1 MFFIYTKAM
10 NIKDKVEQYSIEQ
23 YAKQHSLQGK
33 KVLLRIDVN
42 TPLGENGVVD
52 PYEDWRIMASLKTI
66 NFLSSEGAS
75 VVVISHIGRAKE
87 ERLKPIADYLSQKI
101 TIGYIPHFDESLI
114 QERIE
119 ALGHGDVI
127 MLENIRQ
134 FDGEENN
141 DAEYLKNIANACDIY
156 VNDAFSVSHRK
167 HASVH
172 AVTSLLPSYF
182 GIQFVHEVSSLYDVT
197 KREGTTSLILG
208 GAKFGTKLDLL
219 KKMLPHISYAMI
231 GGALANVFLKE
242 RGFNIGASYVDDTDI
257 SDIVDNEKII
267 VMIDAIDQDGDVVSV
282 DEIQNHDV
290 MLDIGPET
298 EKLFE
303 HIIAASDTILW
314 NGPMGKYEDG
324 YTSGS
329 ISVAESCAHAPAWVV
344 TGGGDTATVLQETNL
359 IDTIDVVSTGGGA
372 MLDFLV
378 EGTLPGIEAIVGK

>member
-1 MFFIYTKAM
+1 M

-267 VMIDAIDQDGDVVSV
+267 VRIDAIDQDGDVVSV

>member
-1 MFFIYTKAM
+1 
-10 NIKDKVEQYSIEQ
+10 
-23 YAKQHSLQGK
+23 
-33 KVLLRIDVN
+33 
-42 TPLGENGVVD
+42 
-52 PYEDWRIMASLKTI
+52 
-66 NFLSSEGAS
+66 
-75 VVVISHIGRAKE
+75 
-87 ERLKPIADYLSQKI
+87 
-101 TIGYIPHFDESLI
+101 
-114 QERIE
+114 
-119 ALGHGDVI
+119 LGHGDVI

>member
-1 MFFIYTKAM
+1 M
-10 NIKDKVEQYSIEQ
+10 NIQEKVQNYSIER
-23 YAKQHSLQGK
+23 YAENHDLQGK
-33 KVLLRIDVN
+33 KILLRIDVN

-66 NFLSSEGAS
+66 EFLRSQGAS
-75 VVVISHIGRAKE
+75 VVVISHIGRSKD

-101 TIGYIPHFDESLI
+101 TIGYLPHFDEALI
-114 QERIE
+114 QERIA
-119 ALGHGDVI
+119 ALRHGDVI

-134 FDGEENN
+134 FDGEKDN
-141 DAEYLKNIANACDIY
+141 DASYLKPIASVCDLY
-156 VNDAFSVSHRK
+156 VNDAFSVSHRE

-172 AVTSLLPSYF
+172 AITSLLPSYF
-182 GIQFVHEVSSLYDVT
+182 GMQFVHEVSSLSGVSE
-197 KREGTTSLILG
+197 RAGTTSLILG

-219 KKMLPHISYAMI
+219 RKMLPHISYAMI
-231 GGALANVFLKE
+231 GGALANTFLKE

-267 VMIDAIDQDGDVVSV
+267 VMIDAVDQDGDVVSV

-303 HIIAASDTILW
+303 HIIAASDTVLW

-329 ISVAESCAHAPAWVV
+329 IAIAESCAHASAWVI
-344 TGGGDTATVLQETNL
+344 TGGGDTATVLQEAGR
-359 IDTIDVVSTGGGA
+359 IDAIDVVSTGGGA

-378 EGTLPGIEAIVGK
+378 AGTLPGIEAIIQQHE